1 MVVKAYEAC
10 VTGVAML
17 DRTWKWVRS
26 EGVQS
31 YSDITAL
38 MPYELL
44 SIFGISVLYALV
56 SVWCFSGD
64 VPVSSTAY
72 VSTLQRTTILVRF
85 LEGSWALACV
95 MLLLS
100 VARRTSR
107 RKLVGAS
114 VVLVAYLKGPLHWCR
129 RMASQEWA

>member
-17 DRTWKWVRS
+17 DHTWKWVRS

-44 SIFGISVLYALV
+44 GIFGVSVLYVFV

-64 VPVSSTAY
+64 VPVGFKAY
-72 VSTLQRTTILVRF
+72 VSALQRTTFFGAFLGRF
-85 LEGSWALACV
+85 LGIDLRCAVDLGCSPHE
-95 MLLLS
+95 
-100 VARRTSR
+100 
-107 RKLVGAS
+107 
-114 VVLVAYLKGPLHWCR
+114 PP
-129 RMASQEWA
+129 